1 SPSLE
6 AQVASIGDD
15 IAYNSHDLDD
25 GLRAN
30 LFKFEDIITL
40 PIIDEAYDFIC
51 AKYPKEGD
59 EIKQKETLRLF
70 FNNLVINVIKQTQE
84 NLNTFFDKSVKSIT
98 SDDIKDC
105 KSPVVSF
112 SDNFIKDLNVV
123 RSFLF
128 KRMYR
133 HEKVAL
139 LREKAKIVVKDLF
152 SVLMEE
158 PSLMPKDWAF
168 LIQKSQNA
176 PALHRLVSDYVS
188 GMTDRYAIQEHSRLT
203 GLQIFR

>member
-1 SPSLE
+1 MKKTNFKI
-6 AQVASIGDD
+6 SISKLK
-15 IAYNSHDLDD
+15 NFLDD
-25 GLRAN
+25 N
-30 LFKFEDIITL
+30 NKFFK
-40 PIIDEAYDFIC
+40 
-51 AKYPKEGD
+51 
-59 EIKQKETLRLF
+59 
-70 FNNLVINVIKQTQE
+70 QE
-84 NLNTFFDKSVKSIT
+84 NLNTFFNESVKSIT
-98 SDDIKDC
+98 SYDIKDC
-105 KSPVVSF
+105 KRPVVSF

-128 KRMYR
+128 ERMYR

-139 LREKAKIVVKDLF
+139 LRGKAKIVVTDLF
-152 SVLMEE
+152 SFLIED

-176 PALHRLVSDYVS
+176 AALHRLVSDYVS